1 AQNPA
6 LAPVAGRIPSDT
18 KIAHLNGNQWG
29 FGWNAGILYELDKK
43 NRYALLICVNQQG
56 SSWIALTTIKL
67 TGTAVTWK
75 LKAKKNKSV

>member
-1 AQNPA
+1 MNGPILTKQIKTSVIIFIFSENAPA
-6 LAPVAGRIPSDT
+6 WV
-18 KIAHLNGNQWG
+18 N
-29 FGWNAGILYELDKK
+29 E

-75 LKAKKNKSV
+75 LKAKKNKAVKRLK